1 MYRCEDFTNVPRS
14 RRRAALELKLPIW
27 SPFERTGH
35 HCVWS
40 GGSAMVWFWD
50 EGAVGGGGAASLRE
64 RRPAGRRRPSPP
76 RFRVLPETM
85 FYPKKPDGVH
95 LQACREGFELQH
107 WRAGVLADAIWF
119 PEHPDDGQWS
129 WFIDRQGPDVQ
140 AVRVADGA
148 RAPVAG
154 SELAAEPWSV
164 PLTPREWVEDN
175 ERGLA
180 WTCLLAMVL
189 VIVWQEARIFNVR
202 HLNETAAMELTRLQ
216 TELGPLLEARNE
228 LLRLRQTNQALLNLL
243 REPSQARIMSLV
255 DGAIPNAKAKFRE
268 WRFQRGELRVVVEDP
283 DPDPIEYVRSF
294 EAVPLFAQVR
304 AEPGRGENRI
314 VITLKVKG

>member
-1 MYRCEDFTNVPRS
+1 MYRCEDFANVPRS
-14 RRRAALELKLPIW
+14 RRRTALELKLPIW

-50 EGAVGGGGAASLRE
+50 DDAVAAGAAALRE
-64 RRPAGRRRPSPP
+64 QRPAAGRRPSP
-76 RFRVLPETM
+76 RLRVLPETM

-95 LQACREGFELQH
+95 LQACKEGFELQR

-119 PEHPDDGQWS
+119 PEHPHKGQWS
-129 WFIDRQGPDVQ
+129 WFIDRQELDVQ
-140 AVRVADGA
+140 AEWATDRVHAS
-148 RAPVAG
+148 VAA

-180 WTCLLAMVL
+180 WSCFLAMLL
-189 VIVWQEARIFNVR
+189 VVVWQEARIWNVR
-202 HLNETAAMELTRLQ
+202 HLNETAATELTRLQ
-216 TELGPLLEARNE
+216 TELDPLLEARNE
-228 LLRLRQTNQALLNLL
+228 LLRLRRTNQALLNLL

-255 DGAIPNAKAKFRE
+255 DGAIPSAEAKFRE
-268 WRFQRGELRVVVEDP
+268 WRYQQGELRVVVEDP

-314 VITLKVKG
+314 EITLKVKG